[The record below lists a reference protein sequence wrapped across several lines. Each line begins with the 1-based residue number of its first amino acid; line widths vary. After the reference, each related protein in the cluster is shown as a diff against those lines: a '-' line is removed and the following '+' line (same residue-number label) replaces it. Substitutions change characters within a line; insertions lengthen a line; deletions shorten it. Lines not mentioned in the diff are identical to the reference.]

1 MFAKRNETV
10 GIFNTIPQDWTEISN
25 RGNTCFYL

>member
-1 MFAKRNETV
+1 MFAKRNGTI
-10 GIFNTIPQDWTEISN
+10 GIFNTIPQGWREISN